1 MSIRPDAIARL
12 RGDGGAAVLVRVA
25 VARGSTPRE
34 AGAAMIVT
42 DWATLGTIGGGQ
54 LEYMAIDAARGL
66 LARGGAE
73 QVLDIPLG
81 PEIGQCC
88 GGHARITLA
97 RLDAAGWDEAE
108 AEAEAAWR
116 ALPRVAIFGAG
127 HVGRALAALLALLP
141 VRPVVIDQR
150 PEELALV
157 PAPVERRLTALPE
170 AEVRSAPPG
179 SAFVVLTH
187 DHALDF
193 LILREVLARGDA
205 AYAGMI
211 GSRTKRVSF
220 ERWFARTG
228 GTEAELR
235 ALVCPI
241 GAAGRPDKRPEVIAA
256 FVATEILGALLPL
269 GGAPEAQGPAL
280 RPDAKAKRH
289 GKTEKIQGQ

>member
-1 MSIRPDAIARL
+1 MSVRPDAIARL
-12 RGDGGAAVLVRVA
+12 RGDGGAGVLVRVA
-25 VARGSTPRE
+25 GVRGSTPRE
-34 AGAAMIVT
+34 AGAFMVVGERT
-42 DWATLGTIGGGQ
+42 TLGTIGGGQ

-66 LARGGAE
+66 LARGDTA

-97 RLDAAGWDEAE
+97 RLDAAGWDGVE

-150 PEELALV
+150 AEELALV
-157 PAPVERRLTALPE
+157 PASVERRLTALPE
-170 AEVRSAPPG
+170 AEVRAAPPG

-205 AYAGMI
+205 VYAGMI

-269 GGAPEAQGPAL
+269 GGAPKAQGPAM
-280 RPDAKAKRH
+280 RPAAKAKRH
-289 GKTEKIQGQ
+289 GQAEKIQGQ

>member
-34 AGAAMIVT
+34 AGAVMIVDERT
-42 DWATLGTIGGGQ
+42 TLGTIGGGQ
-54 LEYMAIDAARGL
+54 LEYMATDAARVL
-66 LARGGAE
+66 LARGAAA

-150 PEELALV
+150 AEELALV
-157 PAPVERRLTALPE
+157 PASVERRLTVLPE
-170 AEVRSAPPG
+170 AEVRAAPPG

-205 AYAGMI
+205 VYAGMI